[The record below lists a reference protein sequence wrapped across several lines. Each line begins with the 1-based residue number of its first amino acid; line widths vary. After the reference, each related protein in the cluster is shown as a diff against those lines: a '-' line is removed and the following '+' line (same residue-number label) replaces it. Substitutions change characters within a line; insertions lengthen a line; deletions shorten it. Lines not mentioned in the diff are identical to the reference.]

1 MEITRRGF
9 VRDALGTAAV
19 LTGLASTGLASTGVA
34 SASAAAD
41 TEDDYYR
48 RLVKANDAGL
58 PSVIEQVK
66 GSHERF
72 GVRGV
77 GEAVD
82 ALAGAY
88 CAPES
93 SYFKS
98 RELLPLLETE
108 ADKLLA
114 AQHPDGTIDS
124 GNLYSPPDTGFVVQT
139 VCAALAVLQR
149 MYLPQL
155 SSINNK
161 LGKFVLAAGEA
172 LSTGGIHTP
181 NHRWVVSSALAQL
194 NALFPSAK
202 YVNRIDDWLG
212 EGVFCDADGQFE
224 ERSTGIYSRVVD
236 NALITIARLLHR
248 PELLDVVRRNLDMT
262 IFYMHPNGELETV
275 GSRRQDQTM
284 AAWISNYYLQYRYM
298 ANKDKNRQFAA
309 VARLAEQIGL
319 DRAEAKI
326 PLIEFLEEPLYRQQL
341 PDPEP
346 LPSDYARLFSNSVL
360 ARIRRG
366 ETSATVYGGSD
377 WPLGV
382 ASGLASNP
390 TFFNFRKG
398 KAVLESVRM
407 IPNFF
412 SEGAFRSEG
421 MKVEQN
427 RYLLHQD
434 IHVPYYQPLPK
445 HLRNPQGDYPLTPA
459 GSRFWSKLNF
469 PQRQKSNI
477 QTLEQKVT
485 VTENSGAFELAFD
498 VGSHDRVPTTIELSF
513 RRDGELEGIE
523 PGATRPNLFFLR
535 QGTGRFSVGND
546 VITFGPGQADHEMIR
561 MEGASFEAP
570 QRPSPPDRYKVY
582 ITGFTPF
589 RKTLTIS

>member
-1 MEITRRGF
+1 MDISRRSF
-9 VRDALGTAAV
+9 VRDALGTAAA
-19 LTGLASTGLASTGVA
+19 LAALAGTNVA
-34 SASAAAD
+34 SATGATD
-41 TEDDYYR
+41 TVDDYYR
-48 RLVKANDAGL
+48 QLVKANDAL
-58 PSVIEQVK
+58 VPSILEPGK
-66 GSHERF
+66 GARERY
-72 GVRGV
+72 GSRGV
-77 GEAVD
+77 GEAVE

-93 SYFKS
+93 SYYKS
-98 RELLPLLETE
+98 ATLLPAMEAA

-139 VCAALAVLQR
+139 VCSALAVLQR
-149 MYLPQL
+149 MNLPQL

-212 EGVFCDADGQFE
+212 EGVFCDSDGQFE

-248 PELLDVVRRNLDMT
+248 PELLDPVRRNLAMT

-284 AAWISNYYLQYRYM
+284 AASISNYYLQYRYM
-298 ANKDKNRQFAA
+298 ANKDQNRQFAA

-346 LPSDYARLFSNSVL
+346 ISSDYTRFFSNSSL

-412 SEGAFRSEG
+412 SEGNFRSEG

-427 RYLLHQD
+427 QYSLHQD
-434 IHVPYYQPLPK
+434 LHVPYYRPLPK
-445 HLRNPQGDYPLTPA
+445 HLRNPKGDYPLTPA
-459 GSRFWSKLNF
+459 GNRFWSKMNF
-469 PQRQKSNI
+469 PERQKTNI

-485 VTENSGAFELAFD
+485 VTESAGAFELAFD
-498 VGSHDRVPTTIELSF
+498 VGGHDRVPVTIELSF

-523 PGATRPNLFFLR
+523 PGATRPNLYFLR
-535 QGTGRFSVGND
+535 QGTGNFRVGDD
-546 VITFGPGQADHEMIR
+546 VITFGPGQADHEMVR
-561 MEGASFEAP
+561 LEGVSFEVP

-582 ITGFTPF
+582 VTGFTPF

>member
-1 MEITRRGF
+1 MDISRRGF
-9 VRDALGTAAV
+9 VRDVLGTSAA
-19 LTGLASTGLASTGVA
+19 LAGLAGSDVA
-34 SASAAAD
+34 RASAAAD

-48 RLVKANDAGL
+48 RLVKANDASL
-58 PSVIEQVK
+58 PSVFEQLK
-66 GSHERF
+66 GSPERF
-72 GVRGV
+72 GARGV
-77 GEAVD
+77 GEAMD

-93 SYFKS
+93 SHFKS
-98 RELLPLLETE
+98 QALLTVLEGA

-114 AQHPDGTIDS
+114 AQHVDGTIDS

-139 VCAALAVLQR
+139 LCPALVVLQR
-149 MYLPQL
+149 MNLPQL

-161 LGKFVLAAGEA
+161 LGKFVLTAGEA

-181 NHRWVVSSALAQL
+181 NHRWVVSSALAQI
-194 NALFPSAK
+194 NSLFPSAK
-202 YVNRIDDWLG
+202 YVDRIDDWLG
-212 EGVFCDADGQFE
+212 EGVYCDVDGQFA

-236 NALITIARLLHR
+236 NALITIARLLGR
-248 PELLDVVRRNLDMT
+248 PELLEPVRRNLAMT

-275 GSRRQDQTM
+275 GSRRQDQAL

-298 ANKDKNRQFAA
+298 AIRDQNRQFAS
-309 VARLAEQIGL
+309 VARFAEQIGL
-319 DRAEAKI
+319 EHAEAKI
-326 PLIEFLEEPLYRQQL
+326 PLIEFLEEPLYRQNL

-346 LPSDYARLFSNSVL
+346 LPSDYARFFSNSAL

-366 ETSATVYGGSD
+366 DISATVYGGSD

-407 IPNFF
+407 IPTFF
-412 SEGAFRSEG
+412 SEGSFRSNG
-421 MKVEQN
+421 MKVEEK

-445 HLRNPQGDYPLTPA
+445 NLRNPQGDYPLTPA
-459 GSRFWSKLNF
+459 GNRYWSKMNF
-469 PQRQKSNI
+469 PQRPKSNI

-485 VTENSGAFELAFD
+485 VTENAGVFELAFD
-498 VGSHDRVPTTIELSF
+498 VGGHDRVPVTIELTF
-513 RRDGELEGIE
+513 RRDGELDGIE
-523 PGATRPNLFFLR
+523 PGTRRPNLYFLR
-535 QGTGRFSVGND
+535 QGTGRFRVGDD
-546 VITFGPGQADHEMIR
+546 VITFGPGQADHEIIR
-561 MEGASFEAP
+561 MEGASYETP
-570 QRPSPPDRYKVY
+570 QGPLQPDRHRVY

-589 RKTLTIS
+589 RKTLTVA

>member
-1 MEITRRGF
+1 MDISRRSF
-9 VRDALGTAAV
+9 VRDALGTAAA
-19 LTGLASTGLASTGVA
+19 LAALAGTNVA
-34 SASAAAD
+34 SATGATD
-41 TEDDYYR
+41 TVDDYYR
-48 RLVKANDAGL
+48 QLVKANDAL
-58 PSVIEQVK
+58 VPSILEPGK
-66 GSHERF
+66 GARERY
-72 GVRGV
+72 GSRGV
-77 GEAVD
+77 GEAVE

-93 SYFKS
+93 SYYKS
-98 RELLPLLETE
+98 ATLLPAMEAA

-139 VCAALAVLQR
+139 VCSALAVLQR
-149 MYLPQL
+149 MNLPQL

-212 EGVFCDADGQFE
+212 EGVFCDSDGQFE

-248 PELLDVVRRNLDMT
+248 PELLDPVRRNLAMT

-284 AAWISNYYLQYRYM
+284 TASISNYYLQYRYM
-298 ANKDKNRQFAA
+298 ANKDQNRQFAA

-346 LPSDYARLFSNSVL
+346 ISSDYTRFFSNSSL

-412 SEGAFRSEG
+412 SEGNFRSEG

-427 RYLLHQD
+427 QYSLHQD
-434 IHVPYYQPLPK
+434 LHVPYYQPLPK
-445 HLRNPQGDYPLTPA
+445 HLRNPKGDYPLTPA
-459 GSRFWSKLNF
+459 GNRFWSKMNF
-469 PQRQKSNI
+469 PERQKTNI

-485 VTENSGAFELAFD
+485 VTESAGAFELAFD
-498 VGSHDRVPTTIELSF
+498 VGGHDRVPVTIELSF

-523 PGATRPNLFFLR
+523 PGATRPNLYFLR
-535 QGTGRFSVGND
+535 QGTGNFRVGDD
-546 VITFGPGQADHEMIR
+546 VITFGPGQADHEMVR
-561 MEGASFEAP
+561 LEGVSFEAP
-570 QRPSPPDRYKVY
+570 QRPSPPDRHKVY
-582 ITGFTPF
+582 VTGFTPF
-589 RKTLTIS
+589 RKTLIIS